1 MADIIDGKKIAEE
14 IFDELR
20 GRISAL
26 RESGVAPGLAV
37 ILVGDDPASATYV
50 RLKGRDARKLDIESV
65 THKMPPGAEADDLEE
80 LIDSLNA
87 DPSIHGILLQTPL
100 PKHLDELFF
109 LSRIDPSKD
118 VDGLHPTNQG
128 LLMRGRPRF
137 ISCTP
142 YGVQQLL
149 VRSGVPIAGQHVVVV
164 GRSVLVGR
172 PLSILLSNKAED
184 ANATVTLCHT
194 GTSDLASYTRQAD
207 ILVAAAGSP
216 GMITVDHV
224 SEGAVVIDVGTTAN
238 DEGKLVGDVDFAS
251 VSQKVRAITPVPG
264 GVGPMT
270 RAMLMANTVHA
281 AELSARATKA

>member
-1 MADIIDGKKIAEE
+1 MADIIDGRKIAEE

-20 GRISAL
+20 GRIAAL
-26 RESGVAPGLAV
+26 RATGVVPGLAV

-50 RLKGRDARKLDIESV
+50 RLKGRDARKLEIESV
-65 THKMPPGAEADDLEE
+65 THKMPPATEADDLEE

-87 DPSIHGILLQTPL
+87 DPSIHGILLQTPI
-100 PKHLDELFF
+100 PKHLDELSF
-109 LSRIDPSKD
+109 LSRIDPAKD
-118 VDGLHPTNQG
+118 VDGLHPANQG

-184 ANATVTLCHT
+184 ANATVTVCHT
-194 GTSDLASYTRQAD
+194 GTRDLARFTREAD

-224 SEGAVVIDVGTTAN
+224 SKGAVVIDVGTTPDA
-238 DEGKLVGDVDFAS
+238 EGKLVGDVDFAA

-270 RAMLMANTVHA
+270 RAMLMANTVLA
-281 AELSARATKA
+281 AERKAQATA